1 MVIHWN
7 INFSIVYDHS
17 PPWCCWD
24 HDFVAANW
32 MTSTVPTQEEDA
44 CFFLVQGLGQVSGQ
58 CITI

>member
-1 MVIHWN
+1 MIIAHHGA
-7 INFSIVYDHS
+7 I
-17 PPWCCWD
+17 WD

-58 CITI
+58 IMYNYSGVLHIIIT